1 MNKKFDIISMI
12 LIVALTIIL
21 IAFVFNYFTKSNETT
36 PVDMNISFENVNL
49 EVPTVSGSNP
59 FVSSTPIDSE
69 KVVEDKHIIDTEVS
83 GESKN
88 TENIENQESGENNQ
102 GIIDN
107 IKVNDAS
114 SVNQPPKDVN
124 PLIITS
130 NDNVSDKEKKEV
142 LKELDETLMDLLDVI
157 ETVKIVDESRL
168 PTDGSEVQP

>member
-36 PVDMNISFENVNL
+36 PTNIDIPFESVD
-49 EVPTVSGSNP
+49 VPTVSGSNP
-59 FVSSTPIDSE
+59 FVSSTPVDIE
-69 KVVEDKHIIDTEVS
+69 KIGEDEHIIDAPTS
-83 GESKN
+83 GEN
-88 TENIENQESGENNQ
+88 AENQESGENNQ

-107 IKVNDAS
+107 IKDNETS
-114 SVNQPPKDVN
+114 SENQPPKDVN

-157 ETVKIVDESRL
+157 ETVKTVDESRL
-168 PTDGSEVQP
+168 PTDGSEVQPYL

>member
-1 MNKKFDIISMI
+1 MNKKFDIISMV
-12 LIVALTIIL
+12 LIIVLTIIL

-36 PVDMNISFENVNL
+36 PADSSFNIENINVD
-49 EVPTVSGSNP
+49 VPSVSGSNT
-59 FVSSTPIDSE
+59 FVSSTPIEND
-69 KVVEDKHIIDTEVS
+69 KTVEDKHIIDASMSGDIKEV
-83 GESKN
+83 
-88 TENIENQESGENNQ
+88 ENQESGETNL

-107 IKVNDAS
+107 IKENDVPS
-114 SVNQPPKDVN
+114 SNQPQKDIN

-157 ETVKIVDESRL
+157 ETVKTVDESRL